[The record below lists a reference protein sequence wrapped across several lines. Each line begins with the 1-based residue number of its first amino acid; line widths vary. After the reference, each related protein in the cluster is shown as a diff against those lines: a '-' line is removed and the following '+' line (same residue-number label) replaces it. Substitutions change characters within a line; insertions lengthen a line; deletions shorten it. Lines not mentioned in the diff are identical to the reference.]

1 MHVRPFLSRG
11 SRDNVLSALMNKPLQ
26 KKSRQICGLPV
37 SCESYFCGKTTVRSI
52 LNASTAYTACGILA
66 GITIAS
72 PALHWYFTP
81 PTVNSPTPS
90 RTVTMASPV
99 ESCVPICPMFLLIFM
114 NKNQSRS
121 FPSTEMVVT
130 CHGMNLPLFWRAFL
144 AAISRPPQH
153 GTSMRTMVTLAIL
166 LFRMISSSFS
176 L

>member
-26 KKSRQICGLPV
+26 KKSRQICGLPA
-37 SCESYFCGKTTVRSI
+37 SCESSFCGKTTVRSI

-90 RTVTMASPV
+90 RTV
-99 ESCVPICPMFLLIFM
+99 LLF
-114 NKNQSRS
+114 QSRI
-121 FPSTEMVVT
+121 FPSTEIVTT
-130 CHGMNLPLFWRAFL
+130 CHGINFPLFWRAFL

>member
-114 NKNQSRS
+114 NKKSVEELSIHGDGGYLPWDEFATVLEGFFWLPFPDHRS
-121 FPSTEMVVT
+121 ME
-130 CHGMNLPLFWRAFL
+130 LPCG
-144 AAISRPPQH
+144 Q
-153 GTSMRTMVTLAIL
+153 
-166 LFRMISSSFS
+166 
-176 L
+176 